1 MKIKM
6 EEVAVYISLKNNK
19 NYLKNSIFSQAE
31 NYCNLKKYNYEIY
44 LDEVENCSSLD
55 RKELNRL
62 MNDIKKHKYSKLII
76 RDVTHLSRNTYDNI
90 SFLQFLEDNNC
101 KVECIDGTDLILYK
115 RIVEHF
121 NRKKEEK

>member
-1 MKIKM
+1 MKIIM

-19 NYLKNSIFSQAE
+19 NYLKNSIFSQVE

-44 LDEVENCSSLD
+44 LDEVENRSSLD
-55 RKELNRL
+55 MKELNRL

>member
-1 MKIKM
+1 M

-19 NYLKNSIFSQAE
+19 NYLKNSIFSQVE

-44 LDEVENCSSLD
+44 LDEVENRSSLD
-55 RKELNRL
+55 MKELNRL

>member
-19 NYLKNSIFSQAE
+19 NYLKNSIFSQVE

-44 LDEVENCSSLD
+44 LDEVENRSSLD

-90 SFLQFLEDNNC
+90 SFLHFLEDSNC

>member
-1 MKIKM
+1 MKIIM

-19 NYLKNSIFSQAE
+19 NYLKNSIFSQVE

-44 LDEVENCSSLD
+44 LDEVENRSSLD

-62 MNDIKKHKYSKLII
+62 MNDMKKHKYSKLII

>member
-1 MKIKM
+1 MKIIM

-19 NYLKNSIFSQAE
+19 NYLKNSIFSQVE

-44 LDEVENCSSLD
+44 LDEVENRSSLD

>member
-1 MKIKM
+1 M
-6 EEVAVYISLKNNK
+6 EEVAVYISLKN
-19 NYLKNSIFSQAE
+19 SIISLVKK
-31 NYCNLKKYNYEIY
+31 YCNLKKYNYEIY
-44 LDEVENCSSLD
+44 LDEVENRLSLD

-76 RDVTHLSRNTYDNI
+76 RDVTHLSRNIYDNI

-101 KVECIDGTDLILYK
+101 KIECIDGTDLFLYK

-121 NRKKEEK
+121 NRKKEEKIR

>member
-6 EEVAVYISLKNNK
+6 EEVAVYVSLKNNK
-19 NYLKNSIFSQAE
+19 NYLKNSIFSQVE
-31 NYCNLKKYNYEIY
+31 NYCNLKEYNYEIY
-44 LDEVENCSSLD
+44 LDEVENRSSLD

-62 MNDIKKHKYSKLII
+62 MNDVKKHKYSKLII

>member
-1 MKIKM
+1 M
-6 EEVAVYISLKNNK
+6 EEVAVYISLKNSNS
-19 NYLKNSIFSQAE
+19 YVKNSIISLVKK
-31 NYCNLKKYNYEIY
+31 YCNLKKYNYEIY
-44 LDEVENCSSLD
+44 LDEVENCLSLD

-76 RDVTHLSRNTYDNI
+76 RDVTHLSRNIYDNI

-101 KVECIDGTDLILYK
+101 KIECIDGTDLFLYK

-121 NRKKEEK
+121 NRKKEEKIR

>member
-1 MKIKM
+1 M
-6 EEVAVYISLKNNK
+6 EEVAVYISLKNSNS
-19 NYLKNSIFSQAE
+19 YVKNSIISLVKK
-31 NYCNLKKYNYEIY
+31 YCNLKKYNYEIY
-44 LDEVENCSSLD
+44 LDEVENRLSLD

-76 RDVTHLSRNTYDNI
+76 RDVTHLSRNIYDNI

-101 KVECIDGTDLILYK
+101 KIECIDVTDLFLYK

-121 NRKKEEK
+121 NRKKEEKIR

>member
-1 MKIKM
+1 M
-6 EEVAVYISLKNNK
+6 EEVAVYISLKNSNS
-19 NYLKNSIFSQAE
+19 YVKNSITSLVE

-44 LDEVENCSSLD
+44 LDEVENRLSLD

-76 RDVTHLSRNTYDNI
+76 RDVTHLSRNIYDNI

-101 KVECIDGTDLILYK
+101 KIECIDETDLFLYK

-121 NRKKEEK
+121 NRKKEEKIR